1 MSQHTFE
8 AIRRL
13 CTDDRALQEL
23 VMGMWAYPAVLLAH
37 QLGLFSI
44 LDENPRTPMEVARAL
59 GIEPRPAEALL
70 TASASL
76 GLLRTEQGRYGLTPM
91 AEDYLLARS
100 PTYFG
105 PFLDLIIAA
114 NPACSFENVK
124 KAVLTNSP
132 QVSPTSAMY
141 RSPEPARAFYR
152 GMYGHSIAAA
162 LEWPG
167 HVDLS
172 GSQVL
177 LDIGGGSGVHSIGAA
192 LKWPNLR
199 AVVFDLP
206 NACAAADEYV
216 ATHGLQ
222 QRVQTQAGDMWQD
235 PFPAADVH
243 LYSLVFPDWPLEK
256 CRALLRK
263 SFDTLRPGNR
273 IIIHEMLYSDDK
285 TGPLPPAG
293 FSVMMLV
300 LTSGQFYSGRELS
313 DMLTDTG
320 FRQVEVKPTFGY
332 WGIVTGRKP

>member
-1 MSQHTFE
+1 MSQYDSV
-8 AIRRL
+8 AIPKPR
-13 CTDDRALQEL
+13 TDDRALQEL

-44 LDENPRTPMEVARAL
+44 LDENPRTPMEVARVL
-59 GIEPRPAEALL
+59 GIEQRPAEALL
-70 TASASL
+70 AASASL
-76 GLLRTEQGRYGLTPM
+76 GLLRTEKGRYALTPM

-105 PFLDLIIAA
+105 LFLDLTIAGDS
-114 NPACSFENVK
+114 ACSFENVK

-132 QVSPTSAMY
+132 QVAPTSEMY
-141 RSPEPARAFYR
+141 RSPEHARAFYR

-222 QRVQTQAGDMWQD
+222 QRVQTQVGDMWQD

-243 LYSLVFPDWPLEK
+243 LYSLVLPDWPLEK
-256 CRALLRK
+256 CRTAPQKL
-263 SFDTLRPGNR
+263 
-273 IIIHEMLYSDDK
+273 
-285 TGPLPPAG
+285 
-293 FSVMMLV
+293 
-300 LTSGQFYSGRELS
+300 
-313 DMLTDTG
+313 
-320 FRQVEVKPTFGY
+320 
-332 WGIVTGRKP
+332 